1 MIKLVAFLGNKG
13 SEYQKSRHNSGWLFL
28 EELQEQLPPFAWQ
41 NKFHGRWAKAFLP
54 EQVMLLQP
62 KTYMNQSGKS
72 VGAAMSF
79 FSLLPEELLV
89 VHDDLLL
96 PFGVV
101 QLQSGGGLGGH
112 NGLRSVTSHIGS
124 SDFFRLRIGIG
135 RPAHHSVSSFVLSR
149 FSVEEEAFLP
159 LILQQSVQ
167 MVLSWSAASFA
178 KENMPKRLTIGVN
191 EV

>member
-1 MIKLVAFLGNKG
+1 
-13 SEYQKSRHNSGWLFL
+13 
-28 EELQEQLPPFAWQ
+28 
-41 NKFHGRWAKAFLP
+41 
-54 EQVMLLQP
+54 
-62 KTYMNQSGKS
+62 
-72 VGAAMSF
+72 MSF